1 MPPVARWPV
10 VRWTGAGTL
19 LLLLLAFPLVF
30 TQPHPRHVVIT
41 IFLFAMLAQAWN
53 LLAGYCGQISLGH
66 AVFFGAGAYTSTLL
80 GKYFD
85 LSPWIGMVVGAVVA
99 VAVSQLIGYPVFRL
113 RGHYFAIATIAVG
126 EIVNTL
132 MINWDWA
139 GGARG
144 LFVPIKRPDSL
155 ANLQFHQS
163 KQNYY
168 YIALGLLLLAFWIT
182 RKVEVSRMG
191 YYLRAIRED
200 QDAAAS
206 LGIPVAAYKQRA
218 MALSAALTA
227 LGGSRAEHPDLPGG
241 RARRHRH
248 ALGPAHRGGHP
259 HPAWR
264 VDAHLFRRHGQGHR
278 SSDLRR
284 PHHAGLRHP
293 AGRHHGPRSARPPA
307 DRLGMPVATMR
318 LDVRGVTKRYG
329 GLVANSNISFQ
340 VGYGEL
346 VGIIGPNGAGKSTLF
361 DLVTGFQPA
370 DKGQVLLE
378 GESVTRLRPDEISRR
393 GVARTFQKLKP
404 FTQMTVVENVM
415 VGAFQKT
422 TVPARARREA
432 MEALDRVGLADK
444 AEAHARVLSTGQRKR
459 LELARALATQPR
471 LLLLDEVTGG
481 VDQRSIPALVDLV
494 RRLHGEGAS
503 LIVIEHNMSV
513 IMGIS
518 QRIVALNLGEVIAD
532 GPPAVVG
539 RDPRVVEA
547 YLGQA
552 YVA

>member
-1 MPPVARWPV
+1 M
-10 VRWTGAGTL
+10 
-19 LLLLLAFPLVF
+19 
-30 TQPHPRHVVIT
+30 T
-41 IFLFAMLAQAWN
+41 IL
-53 LLAGYCGQISLGH
+53 
-66 AVFFGAGAYTSTLL
+66 
-80 GKYFD
+80 
-85 LSPWIGMVVGAVVA
+85 
-99 VAVSQLIGYPVFRL
+99 
-113 RGHYFAIATIAVG
+113 
-126 EIVNTL
+126 
-132 MINWDWA
+132 
-139 GGARG
+139 
-144 LFVPIKRPDSL
+144 
-155 ANLQFHQS
+155 
-163 KQNYY
+163 
-168 YIALGLLLLAFWIT
+168 
-182 RKVEVSRMG
+182 
-191 YYLRAIRED
+191 
-200 QDAAAS
+200 
-206 LGIPVAAYKQRA
+206 
-218 MALSAALTA
+218 
-227 LGGSRAEHPDLPGG
+227 
-241 RARRHRH
+241 
-248 ALGPAHRGGHP
+248 
-259 HPAWR
+259 
-264 VDAHLFRRHGQGHR
+264 
-278 SSDLRR
+278 
-284 PHHAGLRHP
+284 
-293 AGRHHGPRSARPPA
+293 
-307 DRLGMPVATMR
+307 

-370 DKGQVLLE
+370 DEGHVLLE

-422 TVPARARREA
+422 MDPARARREA

>member
-1 MPPVARWPV
+1 
-10 VRWTGAGTL
+10 
-19 LLLLLAFPLVF
+19 
-30 TQPHPRHVVIT
+30 
-41 IFLFAMLAQAWN
+41 
-53 LLAGYCGQISLGH
+53 
-66 AVFFGAGAYTSTLL
+66 
-80 GKYFD
+80 
-85 LSPWIGMVVGAVVA
+85 
-99 VAVSQLIGYPVFRL
+99 
-113 RGHYFAIATIAVG
+113 
-126 EIVNTL
+126 
-132 MINWDWA
+132 
-139 GGARG
+139 
-144 LFVPIKRPDSL
+144 
-155 ANLQFHQS
+155 
-163 KQNYY
+163 
-168 YIALGLLLLAFWIT
+168 
-182 RKVEVSRMG
+182 
-191 YYLRAIRED
+191 
-200 QDAAAS
+200 
-206 LGIPVAAYKQRA
+206 
-218 MALSAALTA
+218 
-227 LGGSRAEHPDLPGG
+227 
-241 RARRHRH
+241 
-248 ALGPAHRGGHP
+248 
-259 HPAWR
+259 
-264 VDAHLFRRHGQGHR
+264 
-278 SSDLRR
+278 
-284 PHHAGLRHP
+284 
-293 AGRHHGPRSARPPA
+293 
-307 DRLGMPVATMR
+307 VATTL

-370 DKGQVLLE
+370 DEGQVLLE

-422 TVPARARREA
+422 TDPARARNQA

-444 AEAHARVLSTGQRKR
+444 SEAHARVLSTGQRKR

-503 LIVIEHNMSV
+503 LVVIEHNMSV